1 MKHNMFMRKRQEQ
14 QKPKQT
20 TSCQHERKKAPEKQ
34 KKVPLEKITMIN
46 NVRIV

>member
-1 MKHNMFMRKRQEQ
+1 MRKRQE

-20 TSCQHERKKAPEKQ
+20 TSCQHERKKAPEDK
-34 KKVPLEKITMIN
+34 KKVPLEKITTIN